1 MAESSKAQ
9 QWAKRI
15 AEFEVSGLSRRAW
28 CRRRGLNPNTLD
40 YWRSRLRRANPA
52 ATGTRASATLV
63 PIVVAGSGAAAPSIE
78 IALVDGTRV
87 RATCAVE
94 AAWLS
99 ALVRGIS
106 GC

>member
-15 AEFEVSGLSRRAW
+15 VAFEGSGLNRRAW
-28 CRRRGLNPNTLD
+28 CRQQGLNPNTLD
-40 YWRSRLRRANPA
+40 YWRSRLRRANPVA
-52 ATGTRASATLV
+52 PGARASAALV
-63 PIVVAGSGAAAPSIE
+63 PIVVAGGDTAVPDIE
-78 IALVDGTRV
+78 IALPSGTRV
-87 RATCAVE
+87 RARSAVD

-99 ALVRGIS
+99 ALMRGLS

>member
-15 AEFEVSGLSRRAW
+15 AAFEGSGLSRRAW
-28 CRRRGLNPNTLD
+28 CLKQGLNPNTLD
-40 YWRSRLRRANPA
+40 YWRSRLRGAHP
-52 ATGTRASATLV
+52 ATGARAKALV
-63 PIVVAGSGAAAPSIE
+63 PIVVTGSGAAAPGIQ
-78 IALVDGTRV
+78 IALVGGTQV
-87 RATCAVE
+87 RAPCGVD

-99 ALVRGIS
+99 ALVRGLS